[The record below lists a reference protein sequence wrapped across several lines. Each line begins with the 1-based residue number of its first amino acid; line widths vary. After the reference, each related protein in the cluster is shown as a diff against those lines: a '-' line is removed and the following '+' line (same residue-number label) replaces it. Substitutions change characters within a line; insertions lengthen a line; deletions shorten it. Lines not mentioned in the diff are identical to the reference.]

1 MAAYGLNLLSAFQEV
16 ENALANERLFEER
29 QQFLEE
35 VVTEN
40 EKALELAQLRYE
52 VGQID
57 LLSVLQMQARV
68 LGAKASLIRVRD
80 ERLAQRVN
88 LHLALGGSFE
98 VAEEEG

>member
-1 MAAYGLNLLSAFQEV
+1 MHRTCC
-16 ENALANERLFEER
+16 RLPGIGADCAHDCARGEPTSK
-29 QQFLEE
+29 QFLES

-40 EKALELAQLRYE
+40 ERALEIARVRYD
-52 VGQID
+52 VGQVD

-68 LGAKASLIRVRD
+68 LGARASLIRIRD

-98 VAEEEG
+98 LGSEFER